1 MGTLDHWVASW
12 DFGPLILD
20 SMKINTR
27 YVCSEYI
34 FDVVSTYDIRRG
46 SAIHIYEEKTWY

>member
-46 SAIHIYEEKTWY
+46 SAIHIYEEKT